1 MRAAVGIAL
10 VAVAVIAVQC
20 HEVQDA
26 KRSQVAA
33 LHQVRDAETSR
44 RQWQARY
51 AEAASHVQRGGET
64 VTVRVD
70 RVRTL
75 RDTLRLT
82 DTLEVLRYI
91 AATDSALDACSEF
104 VTSCE
109 RLRVAADSTVRSLEA
124 ERDAIRQYAESVK
137 PTLVQRYWYVPAIGG
152 VILGAWIRGQ

>member
-75 RDTLRLT
+75 RDTLNVT
-82 DTLEVLRYI
+82 DTIQVLVYLER
-91 AATDSALDACSEF
+91 ADSALDACSEF

-137 PTLVQRYWYVPAIGG
+137 PAWIEKHWWVPT
-152 VILGAWIRGQ
+152 LGAAAFGAWLRGR